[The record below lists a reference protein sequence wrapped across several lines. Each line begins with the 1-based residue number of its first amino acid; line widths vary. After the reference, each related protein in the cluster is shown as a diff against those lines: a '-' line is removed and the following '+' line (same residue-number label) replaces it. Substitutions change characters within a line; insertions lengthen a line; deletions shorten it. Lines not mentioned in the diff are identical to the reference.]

1 MPPTPDP
8 AVLRTPRRT
17 DGIEPLRKKRAQPS
31 PAPPRWRRALNYLL
45 IFATVVLLVDAL
57 IGEKGFVET
66 MRARRQSGDVVAS
79 VERLRE
85 ENASLRERA
94 RRLREDRTLI
104 ESVAREELGLIRP
117 GEVLVIL
124 KDLKPASK

>member
-1 MPPTPDP
+1 
-8 AVLRTPRRT
+8 LRTARRPE
-17 DGIEPLRKKRAQPS
+17 GIEPVRKKRVQQT
-31 PAPPRWRRALNYLL
+31 PAAPRWRRVLNFLL

-57 IGEKGFVET
+57 VGEKGFVET

-79 VERLRE
+79 VERLRD

-94 RRLREDRTLI
+94 RRLREDRTTI

-124 KDLKPASK
+124 KDLKPANK

>member
-17 DGIEPLRKKRAQPS
+17 VGIEPLRKKRVQPA
-31 PAPPRWRRALNYLL
+31 PAPPRWRRVLNFLL
-45 IFATVVLLVDAL
+45 VFATVALLVDAL
-57 IGEKGFVET
+57 VGEKGFVET
-66 MRARRQSGDVVAS
+66 MRARRQSGDVETS
-79 VERLRE
+79 VERLRD
-85 ENASLRERA
+85 ENATLRERA
-94 RRLREDRTLI
+94 RRLREDRTTI

>member
-8 AVLRTPRRT
+8 AVLRTARRPE
-17 DGIEPLRKKRAQPS
+17 GIEPVRKKRVQQT
-31 PAPPRWRRALNYLL
+31 PAAPRWRRVLNFLL

-57 IGEKGFVET
+57 VGEKGFVET

-79 VERLRE
+79 VERLRD

-94 RRLREDRTLI
+94 RRLREDRTTI

-124 KDLKPASK
+124 KDLKPANK

>member
-8 AVLRTPRRT
+8 AVLRRPRRT
-17 DGIEPLRKKRAQPS
+17 DGIEPLRKKRVLPS

-66 MRARRQSGDVVAS
+66 MRARRQSGNVVAS

-94 RRLREDRTLI
+94 RRLREDRTMI
-104 ESVAREELGLIRP
+104 ESVAREDLGLIRP